1 MLLQI
6 KTLPLT
12 AQHTIMWNQ
21 LYLVALYRVK
31 LPVKGY
37 VNVFCEMVIDG
48 GGWTVNDFKNVYVMF
63 V

>member
-21 LYLVALYRVK
+21 LSGIYRVK

-37 VNVFCEMVIDG
+37 MNVFCEMVIDG